1 MKTRLLIAVVSVIV
15 IAGIVTY
22 ILIPSPLIASDTVGL
37 HTSTNGAY
45 RLLGNQETWNKLGEE
60 KITVSKRLLNTIEL
74 EVEHRGN
81 KVPVSMLLI
90 PKSADSL
97 HVFWKTQLPVTFN
110 PISRI
115 RQYGR
120 ANALHDK
127 MTETLRRLQTY
138 VTKTENVYG
147 THIVET
153 STKDTF
159 LIATRFRTT
168 QIPTNEIIYAHI
180 EKLRKYAIATSA
192 TPVSS
197 PMLNISTA
205 DSITY
210 GCMVALPVNKIVAGN
225 GDIFFVRMVPG
236 RFLTT
241 EFKGGPH
248 TIRTTHRIM
257 DQYFKDFNRMP
268 MAIPFEYL
276 VTNRLQETDTSKWVT
291 KIFCPVY

>member
-1 MKTRLLIAVVSVIV
+1 MKTRLLIAVVSIIV

-22 ILIPSPLIASDTVGL
+22 FLIPSPLIASGTVGL

-45 RLLGNQETWNKLGEE
+45 RLLTNEDTWNKLSDEN
-60 KITVSKRLLNTIEL
+60 ITVSKRLVNTIEL
-74 EVEHRGN
+74 QVEHRGN
-81 KVPVSMLLI
+81 QIPVSILLV

-97 HVFWKTQLPVTFN
+97 NLFWKSQLPVTKN

-120 ANALHDK
+120 ASALHDK
-127 MTETLRRLQTY
+127 MTETLKRLQAF

-168 QIPTNEIIYAHI
+168 HIPSNKTIYGHI
-180 EKLRKYAIATSA
+180 EKLRTYAIATNA

-197 PMLNISTA
+197 PMLNVSTR
-205 DSITY
+205 DSINFS
-210 GCMVALPVNKIVAGN
+210 CMVALPVNKIVQGN

-241 EFKGGPH
+241 EVTGGPH
-248 TIRTTHRIM
+248 TIRTTHKIM
-257 DQYFKDFNRMP
+257 NQYFIDFKRMS